1 MTAETPTAPSR
12 RFRGST
18 LDHRLGA
25 AVALA
30 AIGIPPFVIG
40 YWGVIYAL
48 VVVNLFLALSLFRT
62 PDRSGTTSPAPLA
75 GGMVRVNG
83 MHSFVSDLKE
93 AWSPD
98 HDKSFGMAV
107 RDMSSRAF
115 IFGQTGTGTTS
126 LAPAEA
132 HPEGD
137 HHD

>member
-1 MTAETPTAPSR
+1 MTAETLTAPSR

-18 LDHRLGA
+18 LDRRMGA

-62 PDRSGTTSPAPLA
+62 PDRSATTSPAPLA
-75 GGMVRVNG
+75 DGMVRVNG
-83 MHSFVSDLKE
+83 MHSFVSDLQD

-98 HDKSFGMAV
+98 HKSFGMAV
-107 RDMSSRAF
+107 RDMSSHAF
-115 IFGQTGTGTTS
+115 IFGQTGTGMTS
-126 LAPAEA
+126 LASAEA
-132 HPEGD
+132 QPEGD